1 MPGSAVGSA
10 TVSLMWLVGGSGG
23 MADEIGGM
31 TGSCAIGV
39 LVWGVVGLS
48 GIGSA
53 AVGVGA
59 GVIGGD
65 AVSIPITAAQMTMFD
80 GARAGREGTDLS
92 L

>member
-1 MPGSAVGSA
+1 MGSA
-10 TVSLMWLVGGSGG
+10 TVSLMWLVGGSGE
-23 MADEIGGM
+23 MVDEIGGM

-39 LVWGVVGLS
+39 LVWGVGGLS

-65 AVSIPITAAQMTMFD
+65 AVSIPITAAQITMFD

>member
-1 MPGSAVGSA
+1 MVSSQWRWLVPGSAV
-10 TVSLMWLVGGSGG
+10 WLVGGSGG
-23 MADEIGGM
+23 MADEIGGV
-31 TGSCAIGV
+31 IGV

-48 GIGSA
+48 GTGSA

-65 AVSIPITAAQMTMFD
+65 AVSIPITAAQITMFD
-80 GARAGREGTDLS
+80 GARAGRGGTDLS